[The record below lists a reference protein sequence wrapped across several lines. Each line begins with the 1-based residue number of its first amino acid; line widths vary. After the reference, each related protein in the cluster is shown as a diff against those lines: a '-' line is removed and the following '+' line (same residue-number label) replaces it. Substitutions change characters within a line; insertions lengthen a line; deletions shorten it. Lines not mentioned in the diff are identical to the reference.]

1 MKNRVAAALLAV
13 LGCQS
18 AFAVDINVP
27 DDYLSIQGAIIAAN
41 DGDRILVSSGV
52 YYEALNIVDKSIEIV
67 GLGGANSTT
76 INATFSNNSAVE
88 IDNSS
93 VSIEGLTINN
103 GDKGISSTQSIIS
116 LQDCIIS
123 NHESSSNGGGMFID
137 GGSLAMNN
145 VILRD
150 NASGGSGGGL
160 YIRYAT
166 ECVLNNVS
174 ASNNTALN
182 GGAIYVKDLKG
193 EIDIIDSDLSENDAV
208 NNGGAIYIK
217 NSLMN
222 IDSSAFTQN
231 NANRGGGIFT
241 YAGGNITMQGGIL
254 SGNSAADVGGGAE
267 IRSSTCSFTLT
278 TFDSNISDSDCDG
291 VGEGG
296 AIDVVNSL
304 VTVTDIVACAN
315 MACDELNDFSGDSL
329 TIQGEIGGCDVSAGA
344 CCGGSACW
352 IMEEDE
358 CLNGGGVFLGGGS
371 VCVGDACEASVV
383 LGSCCVT
390 PVCIMTTEAECDDA
404 GGDYGGEAVEC
415 SEVVCESN
423 CVADLDQNGVVNVD
437 DLILVIS
444 YWGACP

>member
-1 MKNRVAAALLAV
+1 MKIRVTATLLGV
-13 LGCQS
+13 FGCQS

-27 DDYLSIQGAIIAAN
+27 EDYFSIQGAIVAAN

-52 YYEALNIVDKSIEIV
+52 YYEALSIVDKSIEIV
-67 GLGGANSTT
+67 GLGGVDSTT
-76 INATFSNNSAVE
+76 INASFSNNSAVE

-123 NHESSSNGGGMFID
+123 NHESSSNGGGMFVD
-137 GGSLAMNN
+137 GGSLEMNN

-182 GGAIYVKDLKG
+182 GGAIYVKDLTG
-193 EIDIIDSDLSENDAV
+193 DIDISDSDLTENNAV

-217 NSLMN
+217 NSSMN

-241 YAGGNITMQGGIL
+241 YAGGNVTMQGGIL

-296 AIDVVNSL
+296 AIDVVNST
-304 VTVTDIVACAN
+304 VTVADIVACAN
-315 MACDELNDFSGDSL
+315 MSCDELNDFSGDSL
-329 TIQGEIGGCDVSAGA
+329 TIQGEIGGCDISTGA

-371 VCVGDACEASVV
+371 VCVGDSCESSAT
-383 LGSCCVT
+383 LGSCCVS
-390 PVCIMTTEAECDDA
+390 PVCMMTTEQECENVGGEY
-404 GGDYGGEAVEC
+404 GGDEVEC
-415 SEVVCESN
+415 SDAICESN